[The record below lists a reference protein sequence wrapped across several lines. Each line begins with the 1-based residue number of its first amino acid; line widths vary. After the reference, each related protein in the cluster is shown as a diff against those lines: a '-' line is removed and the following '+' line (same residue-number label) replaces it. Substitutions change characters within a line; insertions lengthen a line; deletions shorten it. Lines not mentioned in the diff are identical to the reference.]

1 MKVAIRADASKLQG
15 SGHVMRCLSLAR
27 ALSAKNVDVTFYKS
41 IRELDWLVTS
51 VLSSGINIEAT
62 IPNSLFCS
70 SIIWEDFDLIV
81 VDSYQIPAKEISKLN
96 TIRPVLVIID
106 GDRRGIE
113 ADIYLDQN
121 LGSEYSI
128 EGTFEQGAQQLLL
141 FGSKYSLVRPEVLEN
156 RRSDIRLSLTL
167 ESAKLLVFFG
177 GSDPFRGATSLSR
190 VLSNSNINNFTV
202 IAPKSDHLEIAQY
215 LDKCNANIIEFTDSI
230 PRLIAEADA
239 VVSAAGTSAWD
250 ISTIGTPAGYF
261 GVADNQTASLE
272 AIERYGVGVSLG
284 ELGKI
289 DENSAIVRQ
298 KIEQLILDDKKR
310 VSLFS
315 SSHQLF
321 DGDGCHRVSKCTIRK
336 ILDLNASENSSG
348 R

>member
-27 ALSAKNVDVTFYKS
+27 ALSTRNVDVTFYTS
-41 IRELDWLVTS
+41 IRDLDWLATS
-51 VLSSGINIEAT
+51 VLASGIKIEAT
-62 IPNSLFCS
+62 TPNSLFCS

-81 VDSYQIPAKEISKLN
+81 VDSYQIPAEEISKLN

-106 GDRRGIE
+106 GDRRGIK

-121 LGSEYSI
+121 LGSEHSI
-128 EGTFEQGAQQLLL
+128 EGTFEQGKQPLLL
-141 FGSKYSLVRPEVLEN
+141 FGAKYSLVRPEVLEN
-156 RRSDIRLSLTL
+156 RRSEIRLSLTL

-190 VLSNSNINNFTV
+190 VLSDSNITNLTV
-202 IAPKSDHLEIAQY
+202 IAPKSDHLEITQY

-261 GVADNQTASLE
+261 SVADNQTASLE
-272 AIERYGVGVSLG
+272 AIEKYGIGVSLG
-284 ELGKI
+284 KLVKI
-289 DENSAIVRQ
+289 DDNSNIVRQ
-298 KIEQLILDDKKR
+298 KIEQLILDEKKR

-321 DGDGCHRVSKCTIRK
+321 DGEGCNRVSNRTIER
-336 ILDLNASENSSG
+336 ILN
-348 R
+348 

>member
-1 MKVAIRADASKLQG
+1 V
-15 SGHVMRCLSLAR
+15 LA
-27 ALSAKNVDVTFYKS
+27 
-41 IRELDWLVTS
+41 
-51 VLSSGINIEAT
+51 SGINIEAT
-62 IPNSLFCS
+62 TPNSLFCS

-81 VDSYQIPAKEISKLN
+81 VDSYQIPAEEISKLN
-96 TIRPVLVIID
+96 TIRPVLAIID

-128 EGTFEQGAQQLLL
+128 EGKFEQETKQLLL
-141 FGSKYSLVRPEVLEN
+141 FGSQYSLVRPEVLEN
-156 RRSDIRLSLTL
+156 RRSEIRHSLTL
-167 ESAKLLVFFG
+167 KSAKLLVFFG
-177 GSDPFRGATSLSR
+177 GSDPFRGAATLSR
-190 VLSNSNINNFTV
+190 VLSNSNINNFTF

-215 LDKCNANIIEFTDSI
+215 LDKFNANIIEFTNSV

-284 ELGKI
+284 ELSQVDDK
-289 DENSAIVRQ
+289 STTVQQR
-298 KIEQLILDDKKR
+298 IEQLILDDELR
-310 VSLFS
+310 FSLFKS
-315 SSHQLF
+315 TQQLF
-321 DGDGCHRVSKCTIRK
+321 DGDGCIRVSNWIIER
-336 ILDLNASENSSG
+336 ILNEKENLAFTPDCP
-348 R
+348 